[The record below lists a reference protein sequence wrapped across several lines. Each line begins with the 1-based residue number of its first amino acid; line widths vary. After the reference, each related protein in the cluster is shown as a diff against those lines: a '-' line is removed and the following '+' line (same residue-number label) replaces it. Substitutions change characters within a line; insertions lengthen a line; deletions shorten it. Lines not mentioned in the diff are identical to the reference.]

1 MKLIFNL
8 EVFYEGSEIN
18 KGEKDNLFEK
28 YWKYVFL
35 LIKVKIDLDGE
46 IGISILSYLIKVD
59 SVIF

>member
-18 KGEKDNLFEK
+18 KGEKDDLNDR

-35 LIKVKIDLDGE
+35 LIKVKINLDGE

-59 SVIF
+59 IVIF